1 MARRFPEE
9 RYDEHGPVRMMV
21 QEGGYYM
28 VRRPGCTPFVLSKKE
43 WAALHLYPPPRGP
56 CKSPDCATVCAY
68 LASNGIPCNP
78 AREEA
83 RPADLREW
91 AKAKEDANG

>member
-1 MARRFPEE
+1 MARRCPKE
-9 RYDEHGPVRMMV
+9 RHDEHGPVRMMV

-43 WAALHLYPPPRGP
+43 WAALHLYPPP
-56 CKSPDCATVCAY
+56 
-68 LASNGIPCNP
+68 

-91 AKAKEDANG
+91 AKAKEDAG